1 MNNGARE
8 KQIAVRVTDEE
19 KNAFEDKAKQEGK
32 TPSQVLLQFVH
43 SYIGLS
49 GERSGEADVQQKI
62 SQLEAQIREIQQQL
76 GKQPA

>member
-1 MNNGARE
+1 MNNGSRE

-43 SYIGLS
+43 NYIG
-49 GERSGEADVQQKI
+49 RSSEVDVQQKL
-62 SQLEAQIREIQQQL
+62 SQLEAQIREIQHQL
-76 GKQPA
+76 GKQLA